1 MAPYLGGM
9 RIVIVLLLLA
19 VAAGLFSGLDFVG
32 KDRGGTNRAVV
43 SLSIRLGLS
52 FLVFGVLMASH
63 FFGWGLK

>member
-1 MAPYLGGM
+1 M

-19 VAAGLFSGLDFVG
+19 VAASLFSGLYFVG

-52 FLVFGVLMASH
+52 FVVFGVLMASH